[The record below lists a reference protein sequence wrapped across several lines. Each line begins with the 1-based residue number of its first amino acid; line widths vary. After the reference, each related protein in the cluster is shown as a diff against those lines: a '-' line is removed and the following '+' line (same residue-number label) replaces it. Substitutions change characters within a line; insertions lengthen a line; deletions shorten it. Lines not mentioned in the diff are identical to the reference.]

1 MLKIRKKELKEK
13 STQELTQDA
22 EFIHLH
28 FSFMQYIAVLSGL
41 STNEE
46 YLNNTKVLKYAYNSI
61 KKGEYHKAQKLYR
74 EFAQY
79 VRTDKKMISV
89 QKDAE
94 KSAENP
100 AENIASDEYPLNYAD
115 DAEKLIQ
122 RIGELENVKH
132 E

>member
-1 MLKIRKKELKEK
+1 MLKIRKKELKVK

-22 EFIHLH
+22 EFMHLH
-28 FSFMQYIAVLSGL
+28 FSFLQYNAVLSGL

-46 YLNNTKVLKYAYNSI
+46 YLNNVKVLKYAYNSI
-61 KKGEYHKAQKLYR
+61 KEGEYHKAQKLYR
-74 EFAQY
+74 EFAEY
-79 VRTDKKMISV
+79 ARTDKKMISV

-100 AENIASDEYPLNYAD
+100 AENIASDEYPFNYAD
-115 DAEKLIQ
+115 DAEKLIHQ
-122 RIGELENVKH
+122 MGELENIKH